1 MLFSALKGRG
11 GPTVAPPGET
21 TFARAARLRRKNSK
35 KRKDSYMGNPHQKIL
50 KTVGGDRFCV
60 NFFTISRTEIRAVLC
75 IFRGLLDSKSTFLKL
90 LTCPSD
96 IIHSSCLSIE

>member
-60 NFFTISRTEIRAVLC
+60 NFFHDFANGDTGGFVY
-75 IFRGLLDSKSTFLKL
+75 F
-90 LTCPSD
+90 
-96 IIHSSCLSIE
+96 